1 VREVA
6 GWDFGKAR
14 EVARWPLREVLLA
27 FLERMKDRALEGYRH
42 ECLMWGVLEPHRAKE
57 HKQKPP
63 AVPDIL
69 KIG

>member
-1 VREVA
+1 
-6 GWDFGKAR
+6 
-14 EVARWPLREVLLA
+14 
-27 FLERMKDRALEGYRH
+27 MKDRALEGYRH

-69 KIG
+69 KKG